1 MHFSS
6 VARGSCSAL
15 GCSVIFHPVGFLKA
29 KMDSFD
35 LSGCQRVL
43 KVVNKCYSGAFST
56 YLRFYGCLELFNA

>member
-1 MHFSS
+1 MHFIS

-15 GCSVIFHPVGFLKA
+15 GCSVAFHPVGFFKA
-29 KMDSFD
+29 KMEPFG
-35 LSGCQRVL
+35 LCGCQRVL